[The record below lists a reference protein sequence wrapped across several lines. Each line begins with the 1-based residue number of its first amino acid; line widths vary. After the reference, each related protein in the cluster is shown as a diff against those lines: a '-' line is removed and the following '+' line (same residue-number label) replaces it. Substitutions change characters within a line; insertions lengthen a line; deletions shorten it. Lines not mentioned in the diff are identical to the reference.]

1 MKRKGKRG
9 KEKGEGVAERLVQN
23 KRLNT
28 ERSCTQT
35 ATKWR
40 ITQEK
45 LFLFNTRGKATILT
59 PSH

>member
-1 MKRKGKRG
+1 VKRKGKRG

-40 ITQEK
+40 I
-45 LFLFNTRGKATILT
+45 NTRETVPI
-59 PSH
+59 